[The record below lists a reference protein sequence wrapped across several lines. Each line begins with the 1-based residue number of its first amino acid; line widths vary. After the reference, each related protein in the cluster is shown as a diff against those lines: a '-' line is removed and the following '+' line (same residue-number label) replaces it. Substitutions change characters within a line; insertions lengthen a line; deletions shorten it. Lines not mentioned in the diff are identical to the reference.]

1 MAQLKSTKVFGDLNV
16 TGEVNASTKITVNGK
31 EVWDTGNLLNIGTTA
46 ATARAALQIPDSIA
60 LKTFIGTVVSNAS
73 GEFTINWSSA
83 GFTASPQHVTV
94 TAYNTDGVVTNRVWA
109 TMKAKALQT
118 ATQGQGYTLKG
129 NNLVGGYSNLS
140 VPNQTN
146 NAGVVA
152 AAPSITVTVMAWGN

>member
-16 TGEVNASTKITVNGK
+16 TGEVNVSTKITVNGK

-46 ATARAALQIPDSIA
+46 ASARAALQIPDSIA
-60 LKTFIGTVVSNAS
+60 LKTFIGTATSNAS

-94 TAYNTDGVVTNRVWA
+94 TAYNTDGVVTGRVWA

-152 AAPSITVTVMAWGN
+152 APSITVTVMAWGN